1 MAINIIDGFYLGSS
15 TPIDSRFVVANA
27 ADRTAIVYKYDGLKV
42 FQRDNRTTYIWNS
55 TTSLWEVEGSGF
67 LSGSGTLNYVPRWA
81 SGSTLGTSSLYSSG
95 NGKVGINDAN
105 PLSNLQ
111 IKENTLSAPLSLNVR
126 YISGANDSAVIG
138 YNWYYTTSD
147 QSFTSTKKSAYIEM
161 TSQDGFLLKTRNG
174 GSSTWITNLEL
185 NNSSSGWNIIRSSG
199 SGTFISG
206 TLSLSSS
213 SSPGTVNQMVTFDG
227 SFRTL
232 KSIYKNVKYLT
243 LTSNYAVLPEDHEII
258 ITTSLTRTI
267 TLPTL
272 TLSQLG
278 RELSFTLQSSLSVN
292 LIFSHSANIIDLGGG
307 VFNGVLRS
315 EGTIKFVAFDFGG
328 GDYRW
333 KVFQIGNNI
342 LSSGND
348 GEFMINSSGNWIR
361 RNFLQH
367 LASNSNLGTNVG
379 TFLRLNGNS
388 SNGNELSLS
397 GNGSS
402 KLQINHSTFAL
413 IQNGPISPST
423 TGRSLY
429 IISTNNS
436 TSIGDERIKIQT
448 RVLNIP
454 GAGGDPFSGQGSIQL
469 ASKKAIEIISQTG
482 EYYMGPGSSG
492 ATSVVL
498 PPTNNS
504 LQNSLVID
512 TSNGQIQKS
521 TYFWTN
527 LQTLLTFKNG
537 VESAFQT
544 YTTTISNVLSGNPS
558 ITSQSCFYK
567 IIGKVLFLQLS
578 VVVSNT
584 GANCLG
590 FNISLPSGI
599 TSKTGR
605 TQSFRKQYS
614 LNSISASNMRV
625 SVLSNATSIIIGNN
639 SEGFSIP
646 NGNTMDMRLDLTIE
660 IN

>member
-15 TPIDSRFVVANA
+15 TPIDSRFVVSNSTERA
-27 ADRTAIVYKYDGLKV
+27 AIVYKYDGLKV
-42 FQRDNRTTYIWNS
+42 FQIDNRTTYIWNS
-55 TTSLWEVEGSGF
+55 TTSLWEVEGSGS
-67 LSGSGTLNYVPRWA
+67 LSGTGTLNYIPRWT

-126 YISGANDSAVIG
+126 YISGTNDSAVIG

-174 GSSTWITNLEL
+174 GSSTWTTNLEL

-243 LTSNYAVLPEDHEII
+243 LTSDYAVLPEDHEII

-278 RELSFTLQSSLSVN
+278 RELSFTLQQSSLSVN

-333 KVFQIGNNI
+333 KAFQIGNNI

-367 LASNSNLGTNVG
+367 LASNSNLGTNAG
-379 TFLRLNGNS
+379 TYLKLTSGTK
-388 SNGNELSLS
+388 ELSLS
-397 GNGSS
+397 GDNNSLLKMSHSNFGQIVLQPKSIGQTSS
-402 KLQINHSTFAL
+402 STM
-413 IQNGPISPST
+413 
-423 TGRSLY
+423 Y
-429 IISTNNS
+429 IISSNNLTTTGAAFDFS
-436 TSIGDERIKIQT
+436 SGYERIKIQT
-448 RVLNIP
+448 MNLSAAIS
-454 GAGGDPFSGQGSIQL
+454 GGSDPYSPPGSIQI
-469 ASKKAIEIISQTG
+469 ASKTSINFISQTG
-482 EYYMGPGSSG
+482 KYYLGDRLHSG
-492 ATSVVL
+492 ATVAVL
-498 PPTNNS
+498 PSIGTLGGNIKP
-504 LQNSLVID
+504 LYID
-512 TSNGQIQKS
+512 IS
-521 TYFWTN
+521 TGEI
-527 LQTLLTFKNG
+527 LR
-537 VESAFQT
+537 
-544 YTTTISNVLSGNPS
+544 
-558 ITSQSCFYK
+558 
-567 IIGKVLFLQLS
+567 
-578 VVVSNT
+578 
-584 GANCLG
+584 GA
-590 FNISLPSGI
+590 
-599 TSKTGR
+599 
-605 TQSFRKQYS
+605 
-614 LNSISASNMRV
+614 
-625 SVLSNATSIIIGNN
+625 
-639 SEGFSIP
+639 
-646 NGNTMDMRLDLTIE
+646 
-660 IN
+660 

>member
-1 MAINIIDGFYLGSS
+1 MGKIIGIDLGTTNSCVAVMEGRE
-15 TPIDSRFVVANA
+15 PVVITNSEG
-27 ADRTAIVYKYDGLKV
+27 K
-42 FQRDNRTTYIWNS
+42 RTTPSIIAFLEGGERKVGDPAKRQAVTNPTKTIHSIKRFMGLTYDESKKELKNVPYSIIN
-55 TTSLWEVEGSGF
+55 EGSQPRVQIDDRQYSPQE
-67 LSGSGTLNYVPRWA
+67 LSAIILQKMKQTAEDYVGETITDAVITVPA
-81 SGSTLGTSSLYSSG
+81 YF
-95 NGKVGINDAN
+95 NDAQRQATIEAG
-105 PLSNLQ
+105 Q
-111 IKENTLSAPLSLNVR
+111 IAGLNVLR
-126 YISGANDSAVIG
+126 IISEPTAAALAYGLDKKGDSKIVVF
-138 YNWYYTTSD
+138 D
-147 QSFTSTKKSAYIEM
+147 C
-161 TSQDGFLLKTRNG
+161 G
-174 GSSTWITNLEL
+174 G
-185 NNSSSGWNIIRSSG
+185 
-199 SGTFISG
+199 GTHD
-206 TLSLSSS
+206 
-213 SSPGTVNQMVTFDG
+213 V
-227 SFRTL
+227 
-232 KSIYKNVKYLT
+232 SIL
-243 LTSNYAVLPEDHEII
+243 
-258 ITTSLTRTI
+258 
-267 TLPTL
+267 
-272 TLSQLG
+272 
-278 RELSFTLQSSLSVN
+278 
-292 LIFSHSANIIDLGGG
+292 DLGGG

>member
-15 TPIDSRFVVANA
+15 TPIDSRFVVSNST
-27 ADRTAIVYKYDGLKV
+27 DRAAIVYKYDGLKV
-42 FQRDNRTTYIWNS
+42 FQIDNRTTYIWNS
-55 TTSLWEVEGSGF
+55 TTSLWEVEGSGS
-67 LSGSGTLNYVPRWA
+67 LSGTGTLNYVPRWA

-95 NGKVGINDAN
+95 NGKVGINDAS

-111 IKENTLSAPLSLNVR
+111 MKENTLSAPLSLNVR
-126 YISGANDSAVIG
+126 YISGTNDSAVIG

-174 GSSTWITNLEL
+174 GSSTWTTNLEL

-213 SSPGTVNQMVTFDG
+213 TSPVAVNQMITFDG

-232 KSIYKNVKYLT
+232 KSIYKNVKYLL
-243 LTSNYAVLPEDHEII
+243 LTSDYAVLPEDHEII

-278 RELSFTLQSSLSVN
+278 RELSFTLQQSS

-342 LSSGND
+342 LSSGNN

-388 SNGNELSLS
+388 STGNELSLS

-402 KLQINHSTFAL
+402 KLQIKHSTFAL
-413 IQNGPISPST
+413 IQSQPISPST
-423 TGRSLY
+423 TTGTTFY
-429 IISTNNS
+429 IISSNNLTTTGAAFDFS
-436 TSIGDERIKIQT
+436 SGYERIKIQT
-448 RVLNIP
+448 MNLSAAIS
-454 GAGGDPFSGQGSIQL
+454 GGSDPYSPPGSIQI
-469 ASKKAIEIISQTG
+469 ASKTSINFISQTG
-482 EYYMGPGSSG
+482 KYYLGDRLHSG
-492 ATSVVL
+492 ATVAVL
-498 PPTNNS
+498 PSIGTLGGNIKP
-504 LQNSLVID
+504 LYID
-512 TSNGQIQKS
+512 IS
-521 TYFWTN
+521 TGEI
-527 LQTLLTFKNG
+527 LR
-537 VESAFQT
+537 
-544 YTTTISNVLSGNPS
+544 
-558 ITSQSCFYK
+558 
-567 IIGKVLFLQLS
+567 
-578 VVVSNT
+578 
-584 GANCLG
+584 GA
-590 FNISLPSGI
+590 
-599 TSKTGR
+599 
-605 TQSFRKQYS
+605 
-614 LNSISASNMRV
+614 
-625 SVLSNATSIIIGNN
+625 
-639 SEGFSIP
+639 
-646 NGNTMDMRLDLTIE
+646 
-660 IN
+660 

>member
-15 TPIDSRFVVANA
+15 TPIDSRFVVSNSTERA
-27 ADRTAIVYKYDGLKV
+27 AIVYKYDGLKV
-42 FQRDNRTTYIWNS
+42 FQIDNRTTYIWNS
-55 TTSLWEVEGSGF
+55 TTSLWEVEGSGS
-67 LSGSGTLNYVPRWA
+67 LSGTGTLNYVPRWA

-126 YISGANDSAVIG
+126 YISGTNDSAVIG

-174 GSSTWITNLEL
+174 GSSTWTTNLEL

-213 SSPGTVNQMVTFDG
+213 TSPVAVNQMITFDG

-232 KSIYKNVKYLT
+232 KSIYKNVKYLL
-243 LTSNYAVLPEDHEII
+243 LTSDYAVLPEDHEII

-278 RELSFTLQSSLSVN
+278 RELSFTLQQSSLSVN

-328 GDYRW
+328 GNYRW

-348 GEFMINSSGNWIR
+348 GEFMTNSSGNWIR

-367 LASNSNLGTNVG
+367 LASNSNLGTNAG

-388 SNGNELSLS
+388 SSGNELSLS

-402 KLQINHSTFAL
+402 KLQIKHSTFAL
-413 IQNGPISPST
+413 IQSQPISPST
-423 TGRSLY
+423 TTGTTFY
-429 IISTNNS
+429 IISSNNLTTTGAAFDFS
-436 TSIGDERIKIQT
+436 SGYERIKIQT
-448 RVLNIP
+448 MNLSAAIS
-454 GAGGDPFSGQGSIQL
+454 GGSDPYSPPGSIQI
-469 ASKKAIEIISQTG
+469 ASKTSINFISQTG
-482 EYYMGPGSSG
+482 KYYLGDRLHSG
-492 ATSVVL
+492 ATVAVL
-498 PPTNNS
+498 PSIGTLGGNIKP
-504 LQNSLVID
+504 LYID
-512 TSNGQIQKS
+512 IS
-521 TYFWTN
+521 TGEI
-527 LQTLLTFKNG
+527 LR
-537 VESAFQT
+537 
-544 YTTTISNVLSGNPS
+544 
-558 ITSQSCFYK
+558 
-567 IIGKVLFLQLS
+567 
-578 VVVSNT
+578 
-584 GANCLG
+584 GA
-590 FNISLPSGI
+590 
-599 TSKTGR
+599 
-605 TQSFRKQYS
+605 
-614 LNSISASNMRV
+614 
-625 SVLSNATSIIIGNN
+625 
-639 SEGFSIP
+639 
-646 NGNTMDMRLDLTIE
+646 
-660 IN
+660 